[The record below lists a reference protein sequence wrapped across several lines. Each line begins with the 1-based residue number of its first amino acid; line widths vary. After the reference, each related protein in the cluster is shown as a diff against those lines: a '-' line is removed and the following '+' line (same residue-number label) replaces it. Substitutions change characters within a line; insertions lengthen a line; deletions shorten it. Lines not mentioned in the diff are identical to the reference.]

1 MTSPVES
8 LSIAQARRLALA
20 GAGLLAPRR
29 LGLPERAGARR
40 ASALERCHRIIEHFG
55 YLQLDTVAV
64 SGARTHCIVLAS
76 RLEGFDVTLGE
87 TLLAPGAPLFE
98 YWGHEASWLPLSLYP
113 CFAWRRREYRVHP
126 WWGDVLREHPD
137 VARSV
142 LRRIESDGPLRSL
155 DLEGRSGGGWW
166 NLKLTRRVAESLW
179 LAGRLAIRERRA
191 FQRSFDLVER
201 VIPAEVRSR
210 RMSTTDAFDTL
221 LLRAL
226 AGHGWASTGTL
237 AATWRLRNCRDRIV
251 ASLQRLQAKGR
262 IHPCELHTA
271 KRALPGWI
279 RGEDLERLPA
289 LEGLRP
295 RRDRGVLLSPF
306 DPLLWDRARVQT
318 LFDFEQRIEI
328 YKPASQRRYGYYC
341 LPVLAGEH
349 LIGRVDLK
357 ARRAEGTL
365 EVLSTHFESAKPSAR
380 DRQALAG
387 ALDRFSDSV
396 ALPLRDATS
405 ANATTSDVVSSPDG

>member
-1 MTSPVES
+1 MTPSVES
-8 LSIAQARRLALA
+8 LDIAQARRLALA
-20 GAGLLAPRR
+20 AAGLLAPRHH
-29 LGLPERAGARR
+29 GLPEQAGARPAR
-40 ASALERCHRIIEHFG
+40 ARERCHRIIEHFG

-76 RLEGFDVTLGE
+76 RLRGLDAALGE

-98 YWGHEASWLPLSLYP
+98 YWGHEACWMPLSLYP
-113 CFAWRRREYRVHP
+113 CFAWRRERYRAHP
-126 WWGDVLREHPD
+126 WWGDVLDEHPK
-137 VARSV
+137 VAESI
-142 LRRIESDGPLRSL
+142 LKRIEDEGPLRSL
-155 DLEGRSGGGWW
+155 DLEGRSGTGWW
-166 NLKLTRRVAESLW
+166 DLKLTRRVAESLW
-179 LAGRLAIRERRA
+179 TAGSLAIRERRG
-191 FQRSFDLVER
+191 FQRTYDLVER
-201 VIPAEVRSR
+201 VIPADIRSR
-210 RMSTTDAFDTL
+210 RTSTGEAFDTL

-237 AATWRLRNCRDRIV
+237 SATWRLANCRDLIR
-251 ASLQRLQAKGR
+251 ASLQRLQDAGR
-262 IHPCELHTA
+262 IVPCTLRTP
-271 KRALPGWI
+271 RRTVPGWI
-279 RGEDLERLPA
+279 RAGDLECLPV
-289 LEGLRP
+289 LERLRP

-318 LFDFEQRIEI
+318 LFGFEQRIEI

-405 ANATTSDVVSSPDG
+405 ANAATSDVVSSLDG

>member
-1 MTSPVES
+1 MTSQAES
-8 LSIAQARRLALA
+8 ISVAQARRLALS

-29 LGLPERAGARR
+29 LGLHERAGARPAR
-40 ASALERCHRIIEHFG
+40 ARERCHRIIEHFG

-64 SGARTHCIVLAS
+64 SGARTHSIVLAS
-76 RLEGFDVTLGE
+76 RLEGLDASLGE

-113 CFAWRRREYRVHP
+113 CFAWRRREYQVHP
-126 WWGDVLREHPD
+126 WWGDALGEHPE
-137 VARSV
+137 VARSLV
-142 LRRIESDGPLRSL
+142 RRIESEGPLRSL

-166 NLKLTRRVAESLW
+166 NLKLTRRVAEALW
-179 LAGRLAIRERRA
+179 TAGRLAVRERRS

-201 VIPAEVRSR
+201 VIPDEVRSR
-210 RMSTTDAFDTL
+210 RVSTAVAFDTL

-226 AGHGWASTGTL
+226 AGHGWASAGTL
-237 AATWRLRNCRDRIV
+237 AATWRLVKRRNLIDD
-251 ASLQRLQAKGR
+251 SLRRLQEMGR
-262 IHPCELHTA
+262 IRPCALRTEGRTA
-271 KRALPGWI
+271 PGWI
-279 RGEDLERLPA
+279 RAEDLERIPE
-289 LEGLRP
+289 LERLRP

-341 LPVLAGEH
+341 LPVLAGDQ

-357 ARRAEGTL
+357 ARRAEGKL
-365 EVLSTHFESAKPSAR
+365 DVLSVHFESASPTPR
-380 DRQALAG
+380 ERHALRG
-387 ALDRFSDSV
+387 ALERFAASV
-396 ALPLRDATS
+396 ALRL
-405 ANATTSDVVSSPDG
+405 VDGSRPE

>member
-1 MTSPVES
+1 MTRSVES
-8 LSIAQARRLALA
+8 LGIVEARRLALA

-40 ASALERCHRIIEHFG
+40 GEMRKRCHRIVEHFG

-76 RLEGFDVTLGE
+76 RLDGLDAALGE

-113 CFAWRRREYRVHP
+113 CFEWRREQYRVHP
-126 WWGDVLREHPD
+126 WWGDVLREHPAM
-137 VARSV
+137 ARSIV
-142 LRRIESDGPLRSL
+142 RRIESEGPLRSI
-155 DLEGRSGGGWW
+155 DLEGKSGSGWW
-166 NLKLTRRVAESLW
+166 DLKLTRRVAESLW
-179 LAGRLAIRERRA
+179 LAGRLSVRERHS

-201 VIPAEVRSR
+201 VIPAEIRSR
-210 RMSTTDAFDTL
+210 RMSTAAAFDTL

-237 AATWRLRNCRDRIV
+237 AATWRLVKCRDRIH
-251 ASLQRLQAKGR
+251 ASLNRLQETGR
-262 IHPCELHTA
+262 ILPCTLRTA
-271 KRALPGWI
+271 RRALPGWV
-279 RGEDLERLPA
+279 RAEDLERLPE
-289 LEGLRP
+289 LERLRP

-341 LPVLAGEH
+341 LPVLAGGR

-357 ARRAEGTL
+357 ARRAEGRL
-365 EVLSTHFESAKPSAR
+365 EVLAVHFESTKPTAR
-380 DRQALAG
+380 DRRALG
-387 ALDRFSDSV
+387 RALERFSASV
-396 ALPLRDATS
+396 ALRLHG
-405 ANATTSDVVSSPDG
+405 SPPGA